1 MDQMELIVREVL
13 SRLAGSCTGQEKKI
27 PAETSARHVH
37 LSLEDLRA
45 LCGQDQLEHAQ
56 DISQPGQFL
65 STLRVRLIGPKGIL
79 EHVAVLGPLRKAT
92 QVEISATDAR
102 LLGINA
108 PVRLSGE
115 LSDAAAISLQVGS
128 QIITRRAA
136 IVARRHLHMTPA
148 DAAAFG
154 VTHGQEVSVRVL
166 GSRPLVLESCPVRV
180 SDAAALAL
188 HMDTDAVVTKILGG
202 VLVLPQTH
210 MLIRHA
216 ELPMEKARVRARS
229 TCIQCR
235 TCTDLCP
242 RYLLGH
248 PIYPHL
254 SMRAFASG
262 AQRLEVSALLCME
275 CGVCELYACPMGLNP
290 RRVQQMMK
298 AELRA
303 QGEKHTFALK
313 DAPAL
318 AAHHSAPSGRVQARI
333 HALDYEIPVPE
344 EAVEATASTVY
355 IPLKQHIGVPAEPVV
370 AAGQRVSRGDVIGRM
385 AEGALGADVHASICG
400 TVQQVEQGRIV
411 ICGCG

>member
-188 HMDTDAVVTKILGG
+188 HMDTDEANAAGAGKGCQCQLLGTCAPWSIPVTGG
-202 VLVLPQTH
+202 AQEALITAAPSSVTLLDRLITEQT
-210 MLIRHA
+210 IRQQHA
-216 ELPMEKARVRARS
+216 AGVRAL
-229 TCIQCR
+229 TV
-235 TCTDLCP
+235 T
-242 RYLLGH
+242 
-248 PIYPHL
+248 
-254 SMRAFASG
+254 
-262 AQRLEVSALLCME
+262 
-275 CGVCELYACPMGLNP
+275 
-290 RRVQQMMK
+290 RRQIV
-298 AELRA
+298 
-303 QGEKHTFALK
+303 T
-313 DAPAL
+313 PL
-318 AAHHSAPSGRVQARI
+318 ARDTAR
-333 HALDYEIPVPE
+333 
-344 EAVEATASTVY
+344 
-355 IPLKQHIGVPAEPVV
+355 
-370 AAGQRVSRGDVIGRM
+370 
-385 AEGALGADVHASICG
+385 ALGMSITDG
-400 TVQQVEQGRIV
+400 G
-411 ICGCG
+411 